1 MKFVQYQDCKSPHQL
16 PLARELLRRLGL
28 DNFRYVYRDADQ
40 AERAELGWN
49 MGGADEPWQLHIGT
63 NPEET
68 HELIENAEVLLTGMR
83 EIDLFERRSAKG
95 LKTFYQTERW
105 FKPIDMAGCTLP
117 GWLRLLHPRYMHM
130 ALRFRWLVTSSDK
143 FKVLPI
149 GVHSYR
155 DMRFLGVPESQMAL
169 WGYFVEPSERT
180 QREPVVHEHECRVL
194 WVGRMLKL
202 KRVDTI
208 IKAFGKVVQSSQ
220 CGKDMRLLLVG
231 NGPGRKR
238 LELLAKSLPVS
249 FMDSVPINEVREL
262 MRRHDVYVFSS
273 DGHDGWGAVV
283 SEALEEGMIVLGT
296 RETGASATML
306 PSERLFSVG
315 DVDALADLLK
325 RAADG
330 EMVATGIGDWSVD
343 KAAKRVL
350 SMSGLD

>member
-16 PLARELLRRLGL
+16 PLARELLHRLGA
-28 DNFRYVYRDADQ
+28 DNFRYVYRDANQ
-40 AERAELGWN
+40 ADRAQLGWN
-49 MGGADEPWQLHIGT
+49 MGIADEPWQLHIGSH
-63 NPEET
+63 PDEAK
-68 HELIENAEVLLTGMR
+68 ELIENADVLLTGMR

-208 IKAFGKVVQSSQ
+208 IKAFGKVVQSSH

-231 NGPGRKR
+231 NGPERKR

-249 FMDSVPINEVREL
+249 FMDSVPINEVREV
-262 MRRHDVYVFSS
+262 MRHHDVYVFSS

-330 EMVATGIGDWSVD
+330 EMVPNGIGDWSVD
-343 KAAKRVL
+343 KVAKRIL

>member
-262 MRRHDVYVFSS
+262 MLYQ
-273 DGHDGWGAVV
+273 
-283 SEALEEGMIVLGT
+283 EGKWQ
-296 RETGASATML
+296 S
-306 PSERLFSVG
+306 
-315 DVDALADLLK
+315 
-325 RAADG
+325 
-330 EMVATGIGDWSVD
+330 
-343 KAAKRVL
+343 
-350 SMSGLD
+350 